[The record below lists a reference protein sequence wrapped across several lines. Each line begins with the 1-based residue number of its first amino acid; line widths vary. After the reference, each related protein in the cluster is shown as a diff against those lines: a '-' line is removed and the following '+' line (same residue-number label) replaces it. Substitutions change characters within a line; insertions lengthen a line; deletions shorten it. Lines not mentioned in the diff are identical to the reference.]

1 MFSEG
6 IQAGEERRR
15 SRGWGRGGGQGVTQ
29 GPASP
34 FPGIWESVVV
44 GGVVFQLPV
53 HSEGAGFGSDAAPG
67 ELGVSGLRLSG
78 YAFSLKLSSWSREEP
93 ADQGPALQKKWPQ
106 DAEPVGFQGFL
117 PATGILIG
125 LQIDYLETKGE
136 IFHGNFA
143 GPKTPDPQRS

>member
-1 MFSEG
+1 MTTQQRLG
-6 IQAGEERRR
+6 KGRWPR
-15 SRGWGRGGGQGVTQ
+15 SNPEASTSISGYLGVGGGWGGG
-29 GPASP
+29 
-34 FPGIWESVVV
+34 
-44 GGVVFQLPV
+44 VFQLLV

-67 ELGVSGLRLSG
+67 ELGVSGLKLSG

-93 ADQGPALQKKWPQ
+93 AHQGPALQKKWPQ

-143 GPKTPDPQRS
+143 GPKTPDPQSLGQTRPK